1 MNTLVTTNLID
12 CNRLLSEEV
21 IGGNNTES
29 SIFTNRLTA
38 PITLDVGDKIS
49 LHSAYINQRGAGGDV
64 IEFTGREQEDVT
76 SFVNTSIILSEPLPN
91 IQPYAHQRANVSDIT
106 ETKTLKDNE
115 AYVTFNYYKTSNGE
129 NYFFLPRKF
138 LVEHQD
144 TSDADL
150 YIQNW
155 LFVDQLNSG
164 MCYSNVS
171 NIDRVAMGDYIN
183 ASYQL
188 SNGTSFQALK
198 PKNDNSKFTIFLKKT
213 NQFESISG
221 ASFTSVNDPAN
232 NYFIKYKETKILSVN
247 AGFDTPSNI
256 ASNLT
261 NQLKNI
267 LPQNNNNIITP
278 EIGTIYDNEIELYPN
293 IESETYKFFTA
304 ANEKSVRRNNYTSY
318 FHSVITP
325 TSTLPYTEDDAIEY
339 DNSYMS
345 IGVKRPEIFDSGRL
359 VRNTNDLPTQNPW
372 EHSWQVKI
380 EIDISASNQPIL
392 VTDQKFVV
400 SVGNY
405 QMSDQLSDL
414 SNLFQTQE
422 YYPELFDYMSDLNV
436 SVNNSRFIHINAK
449 QLVGGSVLGSD
460 NYMTTNSTS
469 LTDFRSFPLFIKYD
483 KSQENNGL
491 NVNNGADRENFSD
504 LINGFGI
511 RYRHTDGIDYLAFK
525 ISNTLR
531 PEMFNASSKLPAD
544 QLLGWDWHFNAYSTL
559 CISLFTG
566 YMELQMEK
574 IAQTAQ
580 YLDFYEQSSSKI
592 IDTSRLVRQ
601 IYLGCYDPLIKFN
614 DIEERFSISRLHTP
628 EFTGNFF
635 DSGFTN
641 DLKEIDVPVI
651 QGGDEV
657 YKINKYISG
666 FNFSPNM
673 KPYEMNLFTYNN
685 DKFRIINRNIERSK
699 IFDSQCG
706 LYIDNTNLSS
716 NQWSKSLLNV
726 LGFTYE
732 QFNEKNLK
740 INTQTRF
747 TNTKFNSQIST
758 TNALVNSFNIIDFT
772 RNVFG
777 GKMYNIQPSL
787 SQIPAYDPVGKL
799 TFDLP
804 PNIEEVCNSTEIFAL
819 NLPKK
824 MSSSHYIIRSSI
836 LNQSNY
842 SNSITQCPIIGIVP
856 RSNQFG
862 DYYVTEEDQIEF
874 TVTQKRTI
882 SDIQTQIVNPSGIL
896 TNCDKESSIIYKLT
910 KFINLNLN
918 LENNNN

>member
-1 MNTLVTTNLID
+1 
-12 CNRLLSEEV
+12 
-21 IGGNNTES
+21 
-29 SIFTNRLTA
+29 
-38 PITLDVGDKIS
+38 
-49 LHSAYINQRGAGGDV
+49 
-64 IEFTGREQEDVT
+64 
-76 SFVNTSIILSEPLPN
+76 
-91 IQPYAHQRANVSDIT
+91 
-106 ETKTLKDNE
+106 
-115 AYVTFNYYKTSNGE
+115 
-129 NYFFLPRKF
+129 
-138 LVEHQD
+138 
-144 TSDADL
+144 
-150 YIQNW
+150 
-155 LFVDQLNSG
+155 
-164 MCYSNVS
+164 
-171 NIDRVAMGDYIN
+171 
-183 ASYQL
+183 
-188 SNGTSFQALK
+188 
-198 PKNDNSKFTIFLKKT
+198 
-213 NQFESISG
+213 
-221 ASFTSVNDPAN
+221 
-232 NYFIKYKETKILSVN
+232 
-247 AGFDTPSNI
+247 
-256 ASNLT
+256 
-261 NQLKNI
+261 
-267 LPQNNNNIITP
+267 
-278 EIGTIYDNEIELYPN
+278 
-293 IESETYKFFTA
+293 
-304 ANEKSVRRNNYTSY
+304 
-318 FHSVITP
+318 
-325 TSTLPYTEDDAIEY
+325 
-339 DNSYMS
+339 
-345 IGVKRPEIFDSGRL
+345 
-359 VRNTNDLPTQNPW
+359 
-372 EHSWQVKI
+372 
-380 EIDISASNQPIL
+380 
-392 VTDQKFVV
+392 
-400 SVGNY
+400 
-405 QMSDQLSDL
+405 
-414 SNLFQTQE
+414 
-422 YYPELFDYMSDLNV
+422 
-436 SVNNSRFIHINAK
+436 
-449 QLVGGSVLGSD
+449 
-460 NYMTTNSTS
+460 
-469 LTDFRSFPLFIKYD
+469 
-483 KSQENNGL
+483 
-491 NVNNGADRENFSD
+491 
-504 LINGFGI
+504 
-511 RYRHTDGIDYLAFK
+511 
-525 ISNTLR
+525 
-531 PEMFNASSKLPAD
+531 
-544 QLLGWDWHFNAYSTL
+544 
-559 CISLFTG
+559 
-566 YMELQMEK
+566 MEK

-716 NQWSKSLLNV
+716 IQWSKSLLNV
-726 LGFTYE
+726 LGFSYE

-772 RNVFG
+772 RNIFG

-819 NLPKK
+819 SLPKK

-836 LNQSNY
+836 LDQSNY